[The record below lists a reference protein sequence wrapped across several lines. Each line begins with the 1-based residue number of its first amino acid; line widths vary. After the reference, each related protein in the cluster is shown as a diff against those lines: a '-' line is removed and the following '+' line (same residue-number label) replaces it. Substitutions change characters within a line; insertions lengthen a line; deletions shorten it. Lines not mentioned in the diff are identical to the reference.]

1 MKTEAPFRI
10 AIRDEGKQVSAYYAE
25 PDTMEGAVWIGSLS
39 KALMNTVVLEEWI
52 KVLTGAIDTL
62 SGGQLESWEAQP
74 APEHERG
81 GHS

>member
-1 MKTEAPFRI
+1 
-10 AIRDEGKQVSAYYAE
+10 
-25 PDTMEGAVWIGSLS
+25 MEGAVWIGSLS
-39 KALMNTVVLEEWI
+39 KALMSHEQAGPNTVVLEEWI

-62 SGGQLESWEAQP
+62 SGGQLESSEAQP